1 MSYNEKITNENIDE
15 ILKSFAKEQRKLSKN
30 VDIDIII
37 IGGGAIVINYGFRGM
52 TQDLDIIKP
61 NKLLSIKEA
70 AHKVA
75 DKFNLPNNWINDD
88 FKTTTSYSPNLVKY
102 AQYYRT
108 FSNYIHFYTIKDEY
122 LIAMKMVSSRDFKF
136 DMSDIVGIIMENK
149 EITFEKIK
157 QAIINLYENID
168 IVNDDTL
175 LLVKDLLNIPRENLP
190 AVYENVVKEEEK
202 NRENKMKEISDKN
215 NKK

>member
-1 MSYNEKITNENIDE
+1 MSHNEKITNENIDE
-15 ILKSFAKEQRKLSKN
+15 ILKSFAKEQRKLSKS

-88 FKTTTSYSPNLVKY
+88 FKTTASYSPNLVKY

-136 DMSDIVGIIMENK
+136 DMSDIVGIIMENE
-149 EITFEKIK
+149 EITFERIK
-157 QAIINLYENID
+157 QAIIDLYETID
-168 IVNDDTL
+168 IVNNDTFH
-175 LLVKDLLNIPRENLP
+175 LVKDLLDIPRENLP
-190 AVYENVVKEEEK
+190 MIYENVVKEEGR
-202 NRENKMKEISDKN
+202 NRENKMKEIFDKN
-215 NKK
+215 KKK

>member
-1 MSYNEKITNENIDE
+1 MSHNEKITNENIDE

-136 DMSDIVGIIMENK
+136 DMSDIVGIIMENE
-149 EITFEKIK
+149 EITFERIK
-157 QAIINLYENID
+157 QAIIDLYENID

-190 AVYENVVKEEEK
+190 AVYESVVKEEEK

-215 NKK
+215 KKK